1 MNGIDE
7 HHRVVEGAL
16 YIWKS
21 GWIVLWNVWKSES
34 DCWCW
39 AGCVKGNEFEMVQQ
53 QGSEMCC
60 FCVWL
65 IVMVGFVVLKR

>member
-1 MNGIDE
+1 MNGIDG

-34 DCWCW
+34 EC
-39 AGCVKGNEFEMVQQ
+39 
-53 QGSEMCC
+53 
-60 FCVWL
+60 L
-65 IVMVGFVVLKR
+65 VLGRVCERKRV